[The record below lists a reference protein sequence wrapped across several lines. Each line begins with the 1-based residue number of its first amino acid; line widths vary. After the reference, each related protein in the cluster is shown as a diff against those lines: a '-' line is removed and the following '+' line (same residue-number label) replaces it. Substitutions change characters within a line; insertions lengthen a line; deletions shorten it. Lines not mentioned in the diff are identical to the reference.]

1 MLLSLVSACGASLHT
16 SQYASQYGGLAAA
29 IAQRRAL
36 AGRNVL
42 LLTQCMPDKQANQYK
57 NPAENRMWQTREMK
71 IAATSRT
78 VNSEALMAE
87 LAIARQSTCD
97 VILELQQAHTDVA
110 LHLLAES
117 HMLVFYI
124 QTALWK
130 RDRHTR
136 MMQCIRAAREKN
148 QSLPVLFILDDINSK
163 TGQDLVNKLARQL
176 HDVRFL
182 LANTSADLALASIY
196 KSIFLPAA
204 LQSI

>member
-1 MLLSLVSACGASLHT
+1 MLLSLVSVCGASLHT
-16 SQYASQYGGLAAA
+16 SQYGGLAAA

-42 LLTQCMPDKQANQYK
+42 LLTQCMPDKQDKQANQYK
-57 NPAENRMWQTREMK
+57 KPAENRMWQAREIK
-71 IAATSRT
+71 IAAAIRT
-78 VNSEALMAE
+78 VDSEALMAE
-87 LAIARQSTCD
+87 LATARQAGYD
-97 VILELQQAHTDVA
+97 VIADLRQAHTDVA
-110 LHLLAES
+110 MHLLSES
-117 HMLVFYI
+117 HMLIFHI

-148 QSLPVLFILDDINSK
+148 QSLPVLFILDDITSK
-163 TGQDLVNKLARQL
+163 AGQDLVNKLARQL

-182 LANTSADLALASIY
+182 LANTSADLAFASIY